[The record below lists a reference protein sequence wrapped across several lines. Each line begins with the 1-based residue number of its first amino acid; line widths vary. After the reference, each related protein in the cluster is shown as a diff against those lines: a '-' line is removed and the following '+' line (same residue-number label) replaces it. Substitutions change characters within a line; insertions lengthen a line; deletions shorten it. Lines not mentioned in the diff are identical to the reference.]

1 MKRVGFSLWKGLWL
15 IFVQTDIKICSSVPS
30 PCLQSDPQINTSDLI
45 KFEASYKFYLSWQ
58 NKKRFISSVAFT
70 LYCDGLRSVWWDQY
84 CGSGAHTTMQ
94 RNDYGDYASDFPDK
108 TLYSVIKL
116 MSRNSKSVK
125 KPP

>member
-84 CGSGAHTTMQ
+84 CGLVHIRQCREMIMGTMPVTS
-94 RNDYGDYASDFPDK
+94 R
-108 TLYSVIKL
+108 TKL
-116 MSRNSKSVK
+116 CTV
-125 KPP
+125 